1 MSDDESVMRPPGP
14 LFGLDAPFP
23 CFPENDTGFQIRY
36 IPKRIQNLYYM
47 TTKGIRTP
55 MKKGTANLMQ
65 GEIARV
71 GALIACEGTDAFPKA
86 LMGFINRIV
95 PVDITL
101 VIGFSAGTVPLE
113 LFRDFD
119 AHSEREYLKRYARGA
134 YLLDPFYQCTINGTA
149 SGLYPIRDIAPDR
162 FFQSEYYA
170 SYYNKLP
177 LVDEIGIV
185 QNLSSRWCFVY
196 SMGRTPASGS
206 YSAHEI
212 RQLRRMEPVLSALMV
227 RHWGGT
233 ILASDRKE
241 GLRDLNE
248 TTSRIYDYAKSLT
261 PRGISPRES
270 QVAALIL
277 QGHSNHSIAAALG
290 IALGT
295 VKILRKRLY
304 AKLRI
309 SSQNELY
316 HVLFPSVMGA
326 PDTS

>member
-1 MSDDESVMRPPGP
+1 MGR
-14 LFGLDAPFP
+14 DA
-23 CFPENDTGFQIRY
+23 
-36 IPKRIQNLYYM
+36 
-47 TTKGIRTP
+47 
-55 MKKGTANLMQ
+55 ANLVQ
-65 GEIARV
+65 GEIGYV
-71 GALIACEGTDAFPKA
+71 GALIGCEGADAFPAA
-86 LMGFINRIV
+86 LMAFINRIV

-101 VIGFSAGTVPLE
+101 VIGFSAGTVPME

-119 AHSEREYLKRYARGA
+119 AHSEREYLRRYARGA
-134 YLLDPFYQCTINGTA
+134 YLLDPFYQCSINGIA

-162 FFQSEYYA
+162 FLQSEYYA

-177 LVDEIGIV
+177 LVDEVGII
-185 QNLSSRWCFVY
+185 QNLSNRWCFVY

-212 RQLRRMEPVLSALMV
+212 RQLRRMEPILSALMV

-233 ILASDRKE
+233 ILKADRKE
-241 GLRDLNE
+241 GLRNLNE
-248 TTSRIYDYAKSLT
+248 TTLRIFEYAKSLS

-277 QGHSNHSIAAALG
+277 QGHSNHSISATLE

-316 HVLFPSVMGA
+316 RVLFPSVMGGS
-326 PDTS
+326 DTN